1 MNANLWIPSI
11 KTMKVSGFHP
21 EKPTTRHDMVLLFM
35 IIYLVKN
42 IKVSSSDPIT
52 FTIFGF

>member
-11 KTMKVSGFHP
+11 KTMKVSRFHP